1 MDHTENRLW
10 SFYTNAA
17 DALIRGGALTLPD
30 SGEGDLSARS
40 AERRAFRAGF
50 DDTVTANVL
59 YRFARE
65 LREGDFVLLHRGR
78 GQSVDVCR
86 VTGEYAY
93 DGAHRRS
100 IRWIKRLLP
109 DDISTGAQ
117 REITYASASPLFEV
131 KHYAAEFFADLGLC
145 ILPAPQNCTAAE
157 RFAARWSMRRMS
169 A

>member
-10 SFYTNAA
+10 SFYTN
-17 DALIRGGALTLPD
+17 DAPALLRGGAITLPD
-30 SGEGDLSARS
+30 GGEGDLSARS
-40 AERRAFRAGF
+40 AERDAFRAGF
-50 DDTVTANVL
+50 DNTVTANVL
-59 YRFARE
+59 YRFAHEVRC
-65 LREGDFVLLHRGR
+65 GDFVLLHSGR
-78 GQSVDVCR
+78 GKSVDVCR

-93 DGAHRRS
+93 DGAHRRAV
-100 IRWIKRLLP
+100 RWVRRLLP
-109 DDISTGAQ
+109 EDISTGAQ

-131 KHYAAEFFADLGLC
+131 KRYAAEFFADLGLC